1 MSNVS
6 RTFYIKIEGFG
17 ELSSGSGTGE
27 LYRFTT
33 RTVDADDVP
42 ILLDV
47 PGRLSSS
54 IQPLKPIG
62 SDTSVKF
69 RLAYEAS
76 GYEDKVR
83 PLIEDQ
89 ERNRFIYGGGSIV
102 QLTKGVNPSET
113 TLNFASTSGLSTD
126 TLYYLGGEAISFSAF
141 PSGTTATVE
150 RGELSLY
157 GGMYHTADQGLG
169 PILTQTLPSPIG
181 QLVEFGYVGGSAPLF
196 TGRIR
201 EISLTDGLYIDISA
215 VAVSSIA
222 REMNFLPPQGPIN
235 KGFNPK
241 FSGDRDR
248 IVDWGGG
255 LIVESGKYAPDSV
268 LTGSGDGFVHFIH
281 TDGGFATFKHSG
293 FSTTSNPD
301 ALKVDLDTGNS
312 LVMVGDKN
320 GLVYLAD
327 RVYNQETNLGGASVE
342 IQTTVPILQGAYLH
356 ARKILR
362 SKRKNL
368 RFELAVAGSDLEICL
383 RRVLSTPYIEVA
395 GLSAHMPSS
404 LVDVSIDSPAV
415 GVTNTLSTSE
425 TAAYILPPTDAEK
438 KAAGV
443 FEQRKNTIFKT
454 LESVLN
460 TFSMSL
466 VCQTNGGL
474 KLIDWTSYAELA
486 STPIGSDDLSNT
498 SSSMKIEENRGAPI
512 IAVIPPTPDEKYF
525 PELAGGAVVDTQVD
539 IQLIKSTRPVTSA
552 QIRAAEGIETKYAV
566 GTKEVLEGVVRP
578 MIETRVDVFGIPRPE
593 IVISILSENTIEP
606 GDGFAL
612 THPDLPTSIGA
623 RGMTNAACVAIE
635 VSKDSASGVT
645 TIKALVIDQEVE
657 PRAKWAPAGVVVSV
671 LGSTVVIEANVFTD
685 ADATSGPTTDAEAF
699 ELDLPSQAQL
709 LDSTGALRIGC
720 EISSRSGNSL
730 TVINLK
736 GVVPAAGDII
746 TLAAWNTTSG
756 EWDQFTNPPAYGA
769 DVVDTLGTTND
780 DAQVY
785 S

>member
-33 RTVDADDVP
+33 RAADADDVP

-89 ERNRFIYGGGSIV
+89 ERNRFLYGGGSIV

-113 TLNFASTSGLSTD
+113 TLNFASTIGLSTD

-141 PSGTTATVE
+141 PSSTTATVE

-222 REMNFLPPQGPIN
+222 REMSFLPPQGPIG
-235 KGFNPK
+235 KEFNPVIPS
-241 FSGDRDR
+241 SGGATRGE
-248 IVDWGGG
+248 VESWGTL
-255 LIVESGKYAPDSV
+255 LIESGKYAQDSV
-268 LTGSGDGFVHFIH
+268 FVGSGDGFVHIIH
-281 TDGGFATFKHSG
+281 KDGGFVTFKHEG
-293 FSTTSNPD
+293 FQVASDPD
-301 ALKVDLDTGNS
+301 YLEIQLVTGNS
-312 LVMVGDKN
+312 LVMAGDKN
-320 GLVYLAD
+320 GLLYLAEQTYTQ
-327 RVYNQETNLGGASVE
+327 RTGGFTANNGTTSV
-342 IQTTVPILQGAYLH
+342 IRSAYAF
-356 ARKILR
+356 ARKILNK
-362 SKRKNL
+362 KRKDL
-368 RFELAVAGSDLEICL
+368 RFELAVAGQTLESCL
-383 RRVLSTPYIEVA
+383 TRVLSTPYMQVA
-395 GLSAHMPSS
+395 GLSAGIPSS
-404 LVDVSIDSPAV
+404 LIDVSIESASV
-415 GVTNTLSTSE
+415 GVTNTLSSSE
-425 TAAYILPPTDAEK
+425 TSAYILPPTDAEYDSS
-438 KAAGV
+438 GV
-443 FEQRKNTIFKT
+443 FRQRKKTIFKT
-454 LESVLN
+454 LECILN
-460 TFSMSL
+460 TYSLSL
-466 VCQTNGGL
+466 VCRTDGSL
-474 KLIDWTSYAELA
+474 SLVDWTSYSELA
-486 STPIGSDDLSNT
+486 STQVGYNDLSST
-498 SSSMKIEENRGAPI
+498 SSSMKIEENKSAPI
-512 IAVIPPTPDEKYF
+512 IAVTTPS
-525 PELAGGAVVDTQVD
+525 PDTAYLGDVAEGTIIDTNVD

-552 QIRAAEGIETKYAV
+552 QIRAAEAIETKYAV

-578 MIETRVDVFGIPRPE
+578 VTETRVDVFGIPRPE

-635 VSKDSASGVT
+635 VAKDSASGVT
-645 TIKALVIDQEVE
+645 TIKALVIDQQVV

-671 LGSTVVIEANVFTD
+671 LGSAVVIEANVFTD

-746 TLAAWNTTSG
+746 TLAAWDTTSG

-769 DVVDTLGTTND
+769 DIVNTLGTTND